1 MGTLSRYLG
10 YGAVFAAL
18 LTVASFLR
26 SGEPSTPMF
35 AITFLLVA
43 GTMVMRSIAKKNEAD
58 GGEIAGAA
66 TPTKKDTDTAD
77 HAGGGSG
84 GDFGGDGGGADGG
97 GG

>member
-26 SGEPSTPMF
+26 SGELSTPLF

-43 GTMVMRSIAKKNEAD
+43 GTIVLRGVAKKNEAS
-58 GGEIAGAA
+58 GGEAAGAA
-66 TPTKKDTDTAD
+66 VSSKKDTDTAD
-77 HAGGGSG
+77 HSG

-97 GG
+97 GA